1 MDPDCRRSGTA
12 RPLSRFDLWEPRTVT
27 DPLLD
32 FYVAIEQRSQQML
45 EAAEQED
52 WLRVAEMEGACS
64 VLIDQLRQAA
74 QSQALSAQARREKAK
89 LMQSILRIDAQIRL
103 LAEPMVD
110 DIHEMLHAQ
119 PGQSSPYLH

>member
-1 MDPDCRRSGTA
+1 VSDS
-12 RPLSRFDLWEPRTVT
+12 
-27 DPLLD
+27 LLD
-32 FYVAIEQRSQQML
+32 YYAAIERRSQQML

-64 VLIDQLRQAA
+64 VLIDQLRQAS
-74 QSQALSAQARREKAK
+74 QGQALSLEARREKAR

-110 DIHEMLHAQ
+110 DIHAMLHAKA
-119 PGQSSPYLH
+119 GQSPGYLH

>member
-1 MDPDCRRSGTA
+1 MADS
-12 RPLSRFDLWEPRTVT
+12 
-27 DPLLD
+27 LLD
-32 FYVAIEQRSQQML
+32 YYAAIEQRSQQML

-52 WLRVAEMEGACS
+52 WSRVAEMEGACT

-74 QSQALSAQARREKAK
+74 QGQALSPEARREKAR

-110 DIHEMLHAQ
+110 DIHAMLHAQ
-119 PGQSSPYLH
+119 APSSTGYLH